1 MLESELEKMKTEIEE
16 LRNKSLRFEEIKRSR
31 KCTKLE
37 A

>member
-1 MLESELEKMKTEIEE
+1 MKPEIEE